1 MFLSKFFLP
10 ITKNLPS
17 DAKIKSHQLMLRSG
31 MIKQSSAGIYSWLP
45 LGLKVMKKIEQ
56 IVREEQNKIGAQELL
71 MPTIQSADIWKESG
85 RYNDYGE
92 EMLRIKDRQGRE
104 MLYGPTNE
112 ELITDIFRSSVK
124 SYKSLPQMLYH
135 IQWKFRD
142 EIRPRFGVMR
152 CREFFMKDAYSF
164 DLDDTNARI
173 SYYKM
178 FFSYLKT
185 FKRLGLKA
193 IPMAADTG
201 PIGGDLSHEFI
212 ILAETGESKIYTDNN
227 IFNIDIDNYKFDN
240 TSLKKMINDFS
251 SVYAVTDD
259 KFKKEEFDKK
269 VEKEN
274 QMITKGIEV
283 GHIFYFGDKYSK
295 PLNCLID
302 NQEGRKDTVKMG
314 SYGIGVSR
322 LVGAIIE
329 AKYEKEIMKW
339 PKSVSPFDVVI
350 IPSIS
355 KNNKGNLEKSIKIYD
370 ELKKQN
376 IDVLLDDVDENM
388 SQKFKKH
395 DLIGVP
401 YQIIIGSKSSEN
413 QIEFKEVNANSSFVD
428 LKEIK
433 SKLKK
438 LICLLTQKDLLQSEI

>member
-1 MFLSKFFLP
+1 MFLSKLFLP

-17 DAKIKSHQLMLRSG
+17 DAKIKSHQLMLRAG
-31 MIKQSSAGIYSWLP
+31 MIRQSSAGIYSWLP
-45 LGLKVMKKIEQ
+45 LGLKIMKKIEQ
-56 IVREEQNKIGAQELL
+56 VVREEQNKIGAQELL

-112 ELITDIFRSSVK
+112 ELITDIFRSSIK

-164 DLDDTNARI
+164 DLDDASAKV
-173 SYYKM
+173 SYNKM
-178 FFSYLKT
+178 FYSYLKT
-185 FKRLGLKA
+185 FKRLGLEA

-212 ILAETGESKIYTDNN
+212 ILAETGESKIYTDKSIFEIDLKNYNFNN
-227 IFNIDIDNYKFDN
+227 A
-240 TSLKKMINDFS
+240 SLEKMVKDYS
-251 SVYAVTDD
+251 SVYAVTDE
-259 KFKKEEFDKK
+259 KFKKTDFDKK
-269 VEKEN
+269 VAKQN

-295 PLNCLID
+295 PLNCFVD
-302 NQEGRKDTVKMG
+302 SQDGKKNAVKMG

-329 AKYEKEIMKW
+329 AKYDKEVMKW
-339 PKSVSPFDVVI
+339 PKSISPFDVVI
-350 IPSIS
+350 IPSLS
-355 KNNKGNLEKSIKIYD
+355 KNNKDNLIKSIKIYED
-370 ELKKQN
+370 LKKQN

-395 DLIGVP
+395 DLIGIP
-401 YQIIIGSKSSEN
+401 YQIIIGSKSTEDKV
-413 QIEFKEVNANSSFVD
+413 EFKEVNSESSFIN
-428 LKEIK
+428 LKDIK
-433 SKLKK
+433 SKL
-438 LICLLTQKDLLQSEI
+438 IS